1 MSDTATLTQ
10 RATTYAYSSGFFGI
24 KPTFFRKDG
33 SKSLFVN
40 DVAVFRSGTFRDSM
54 GIQNTWEKLHI
65 DQMIANWDHLQ
76 TNKIFTDVPI
86 RDGHPGWLIHGLPGN
101 GKTIGYHT
109 SLKTEKRTAPHDNV
123 EYDYILAGFEITDPE
138 AQQNIEN
145 GTWRSLSSEIGSYL
159 SNAEAEF
166 WPVYLGVAYVD
177 IPAVEGLKFTSPNGS
192 RIFDLGTVASVN
204 SKETGVS
211 ENSTQ
216 TTPPAQQLP
225 FASDVRPHVFS
236 VNGAQT
242 SDPVAVQNHITALE
256 LFRSETVSANRA
268 DFVTSLAAGNKILAS
283 QVESLTAFAQSLS
296 PEQFAQWCKSFETA
310 GQVPAVTPQAG
321 AVTNQ
326 NNGAQSG
333 ATAQDEQYSIWED
346 TVLAHR
352 MAGTP
357 VDKIKETGSYKSLVA
372 AGRTPQL

>member
-1 MSDTATLTQ
+1 MSDGTATIQ
-10 RATTYAYSSGFFGI
+10 RATTFAYSSGFFGI

-40 DVAVFRSGTFRDSM
+40 DVAVFRTGTFRDSM

-65 DQMIANWDHLQ
+65 DQMIANWNHLQ
-76 TNKIFTDVPI
+76 TNKIFTDVPV

-109 SLKTEKRTAPHDNV
+109 SLATEKRTAPHDST
-123 EYDYILAGFEITDPE
+123 EYDYLFAGFEITDPD
-138 AQQNIEN
+138 AQQSIEN

-159 SNAEAEF
+159 SNAESEF

-211 ENSTQ
+211 DNAQ

-236 VNGAQT
+236 VNGGQT
-242 SDPVAVQNHITALE
+242 SDPVAVQQHITALE
-256 LFRSETVSANRA
+256 LFRQETVASNRA
-268 DFVTSLAAGNKILAS
+268 DFVTSLAGGNKILAS

-296 PEQFAQWCKSFETA
+296 PEQYANWCKSYETA
-310 GQVPAVTPQAG
+310 AQVPAVTPQAG
-321 AVTNQ
+321 GVTNQ
-326 NNGAQSG
+326 NNGAQAGTSD
-333 ATAQDEQYSIWED
+333 QDQQYSIWED
-346 TVLAHR
+346 TVRAHL
-352 MAGTP
+352 MSGAS
-357 VDKIKETGSYKSLVA
+357 VDKIKATNSYKMLAA
-372 AGRTPQL
+372 AGRAPQL